1 MRRILFLARAEA
13 LHVVREEKPDLRP
26 HAAPDG
32 TVTILFSDIEGST
45 QMADRLGDK
54 QFMEVIRDHNAIV
67 RSKIVKY
74 GGFEV
79 KNEGDGFMVA
89 FQSARK
95 ALDCAVGIQFA
106 LAERNESAE
115 EPVRV
120 RMGLHAGETIKE
132 ETPAGKEDFFGR
144 NVILAARIAAQ
155 ARGGQILISSLL
167 KALVDSAGDLTF
179 DKGRDVEL
187 KGLSGTHRV
196 HAVVWSADAQPSEG
210 PAPLPPALAPGSP
223 GVLYCTTSDDVRI
236 AYATFG
242 EGPPVVFIPYFNES
256 FSIPEEQQFYE
267 RIGKAHTV
275 VRYDS
280 RGTGLSECDVKDFSH
295 EALIRDL
302 EAVVKA
308 LGLRQF
314 TLWGQTLAGPRAI
327 DFVTRHSELDLR
339 LVLVATFTRGADV
352 VSRDQIDGF
361 AGLAR
366 SNWESAAQLF
376 ADTVGH
382 ERSAANL
389 RRGTLFRESSGG
401 ETVARILED
410 IYAVDV
416 TALLPQIKAPTLIL
430 QRGNDNLFRYE
441 FGQLMAAQIPNARLV
456 PLEGETMRYDPRDVA
471 EIAQAVDL
479 FLR

>member
-1 MRRILFLARAEA
+1 
-13 LHVVREEKPDLRP
+13 
-26 HAAPDG
+26 
-32 TVTILFSDIEGST
+32 
-45 QMADRLGDK
+45 
-54 QFMEVIRDHNAIV
+54 
-67 RSKIVKY
+67 
-74 GGFEV
+74 
-79 KNEGDGFMVA
+79 
-89 FQSARK
+89 
-95 ALDCAVGIQFA
+95 
-106 LAERNESAE
+106 
-115 EPVRV
+115 
-120 RMGLHAGETIKE
+120 MGLHAGEAVKE
-132 ETPAGKEDFFGR
+132 ESPAGKEDFFGK

-155 ARGGQILISSLL
+155 AHGGQILVSSLL

-210 PAPLPPALAPGSP
+210 PAPMPSALASGSP

-256 FSIPEEQQFYE
+256 FSLQVKIPEEQQFYE
-267 RIGKAHTV
+267 RIGGGRTV
-275 VRYDS
+275 VRYDG
-280 RGTGLSECDVKDFSH
+280 RGTGLSERDVKDFSH

-327 DFVTRHSELDLR
+327 DFMTRHPELDLR
-339 LVLVATFTRGADV
+339 LVLVATFTRGVDV
-352 VSRDQIDGF
+352 VSRDQIDGM
-361 AGLAR
+361 AGIAR

-389 RRGTLFRESSGG
+389 HRGTLFRESSGG
-401 ETVARILED
+401 ETVARIFED

-416 TALLPQIKAPTLIL
+416 TSLLPQVKAPTLIL
-430 QRGNDNLFRYE
+430 QRVNDNLFRFE
-441 FGQLMAAQIPNARLV
+441 FGRQMAAQIPNSRLV
-456 PLEGETMRYDPRDVA
+456 PLEGETVMYDPRDVA
-471 EIAQAVDL
+471 EISQAVDA
-479 FLR
+479 FLS

>member
-1 MRRILFLARAEA
+1 MKVQTALEDAMRLKLKFQGITSSDVYTSLDTVAR
-13 LHVVREEKPDLRP
+13 VVREEKPDLRP

-54 QFMEVIRDHNAIV
+54 QFMEVIRDHNAIF

-210 PAPLPPALAPGSP
+210 PAPVPSALAPGSP

-267 RIGKAHTV
+267 RIGKARTV

-327 DFVTRHSELDLR
+327 DFVTR
-339 LVLVATFTRGADV
+339 TRSSTSGSSSLPPSPAAPT
-352 VSRDQIDGF
+352 S
-361 AGLAR
+361 
-366 SNWESAAQLF
+366 SAATKSTDSPALPAATGSPQHSCSPTPSATSAPPPTSAGALSSVSPPAARPWPASSKTSTPWTSPPF
-376 ADTVGH
+376 CR
-382 ERSAANL
+382 RS
-389 RRGTLFRESSGG
+389 RR
-401 ETVARILED
+401 
-410 IYAVDV
+410 
-416 TALLPQIKAPTLIL
+416 
-430 QRGNDNLFRYE
+430 
-441 FGQLMAAQIPNARLV
+441 
-456 PLEGETMRYDPRDVA
+456 PR
-471 EIAQAVDL
+471 
-479 FLR
+479 